1 MEGGKVDWGFIARRG
16 QAVHARARLAPT
28 PPTMRAFLHA
38 QIRLRS
44 ELTARVHG
52 SENGASECRSQVA
65 PSAHKEGPAMVGGP
79 ARQGV
84 VCVGANWTARVI
96 SSSGPKWVIRAQ

>member
-1 MEGGKVDWGFIARRG
+1 MDRAKSAHRALRHAWNSVDE
-16 QAVHARARLAPT
+16 V
-28 PPTMRAFLHA
+28 
-38 QIRLRS
+38 

-65 PSAHKEGPAMVGGP
+65 PSAHKEGPAMIGGP